1 MYLLDTNVL
10 SEARR
15 RSPVAL
21 GWMASVAPD
30 SVFVSVITI
39 GEITRGIVLKRRTD
53 LESAA
58 RLAEWLLWVRSNYHG
73 RILPVAD
80 KVAAEWGRISAG
92 RTRGEADA
100 LIAATAIVHDLI
112 VVTRN
117 TKDFADTGAA
127 VLDLWSV

>member
-1 MYLLDTNVL
+1 MYLVDTNVL

-21 GWMASVAPD
+21 GWMASVDPE

-39 GEITRGIVLKRRTD
+39 GEVMRGIVLKRRTD
-53 LESAA
+53 LEGAA
-58 RLAEWLLWVRSNYHG
+58 RLAEWLLWVRSSYNV
-73 RILPVAD
+73 RILPIVD
-80 KVAAEWGRISAG
+80 QIAAEWGRIAAG
-92 RTRGEADA
+92 RTRGDADA
-100 LIAATAIVHDLI
+100 LIAATAIVHELT

-127 VLDLWSV
+127 VFDPWAV

>member
-1 MYLLDTNVL
+1 MYLVDTNVL

-15 RSPVAL
+15 RNPLAL

-39 GEITRGIVLKRRTD
+39 GEIMRGVVLKRRTD

-58 RLAEWLLWVRSNYHG
+58 RFAEWLLWVRRNYDG
-73 RILPVAD
+73 RILPIID
-80 KVAAEWGRISAG
+80 KVAAEWGRISAD
-92 RTRGEADA
+92 RTRGDADA
-100 LIAATAIVHDLI
+100 LIAATAIVHDLT

-117 TKDFADTGAA
+117 TKDFADTGATVFDPWA
-127 VLDLWSV
+127 V